1 MYDLYP
7 TDPKIIRERIRRY
20 ERIFQRGQRRGAIDD
35 GYGKRFLLGPL
46 YMLLGDVQGRLRH
59 LTGTNE
65 RSRMMAASPTST
77 WSGHWRFGV
86 ATKSC

>member
-1 MYDLYP
+1 MMVMANGFFWV
-7 TDPKIIRERIRRY
+7 RY
-20 ERIFQRGQRRGAIDD
+20 TCCWVMSR
-35 GYGKRFLLGPL
+35 
-46 YMLLGDVQGRLRH
+46 GRLRH

-65 RSRMMAASPTST
+65 RSRMMAASPTSS